1 VHPPEYNLTL
11 ARAILEQLEHFLQS
25 ADAFWPISARPPTPG
40 APFPRLSLGALLLTL
55 DELRA
60 VEADAGPAVH
70 SATQVVKR
78 EFDRISQKWAVAVE
92 RKALAE
98 ASQRL
103 SVWRSY
109 LQDMRDGRTDPTDYI
124 QEVKQRVILSRL
136 LEQTRS
142 SPDVNTTTSVLDGLD
157 RDLRSMFVYGE
168 FVWDA
173 RLKRV
178 YPEEDFWFLY
188 GELRT

>member
-1 VHPPEYNLTL
+1 
-11 ARAILEQLEHFLQS
+11 
-25 ADAFWPISARPPTPG
+25 
-40 APFPRLSLGALLLTL
+40 
-55 DELRA
+55 
-60 VEADAGPAVH
+60 
-70 SATQVVKR
+70 
-78 EFDRISQKWAVAVE
+78 
-92 RKALAE
+92 
-98 ASQRL
+98 L